1 MPRELTDEEGKVC
14 WYGSYA
20 GWGKLKESYQA
31 NDTVHQPFRLQ
42 NQYCDQETG
51 LHYNFF
57 RYYEPNIGRFTQ
69 LDPIGLAGGENLYR
83 FESTVQNA
91 IDPLGL
97 AIPLLGRAGFALI
110 GAIGAQQSMQ
120 QNDDVYSSSKVLSKN
135 ENLIPRPQC
144 PDDVYEELTKGVEQ
158 AKKETSRL
166 GKCLPEMTKDQLD
179 MRIDAANREY
189 NARKLREDICWNG
202 GDLGHRK
209 QLEDIK
215 NRIKKCAS
223 YY

>member
-1 MPRELTDEEGKVC
+1 M
-14 WYGSYA
+14 
-20 GWGKLKESYQA
+20 
-31 NDTVHQPFRLQ
+31 
-42 NQYCDQETG
+42 
-51 LHYNFF
+51 
-57 RYYEPNIGRFTQ
+57 
-69 LDPIGLAGGENLYR
+69 
-83 FESTVQNA
+83 
-91 IDPLGL
+91 
-97 AIPLLGRAGFALI
+97 I

-202 GDLGHRK
+202 GDSGHRK